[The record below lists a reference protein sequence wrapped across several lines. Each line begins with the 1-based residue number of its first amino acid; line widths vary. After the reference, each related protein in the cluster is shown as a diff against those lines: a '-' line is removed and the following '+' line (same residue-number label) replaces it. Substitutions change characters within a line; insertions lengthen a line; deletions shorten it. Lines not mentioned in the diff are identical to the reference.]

1 MIKQNKIGLA
11 FFILFILFYSIS
23 FGQTKD
29 ENLVRNVLET
39 QQKAWNNGN
48 LEAFMQGY
56 WKNDSLEFVGKS
68 GVTYGW
74 EKMLAHYK
82 MGYPDTARMGKL
94 NFTLLHFKPLSAK
107 HYFVIGKWKLQRT
120 AGNLEGSFTLLLEK
134 INEQWV
140 IIVDHTD

>member
-1 MIKQNKIGLA
+1 MIKQNKISFA

-23 FGQTKD
+23 FAQTND

-39 QQKAWNNGN
+39 QQKAWNNGD

-56 WKNDSLEFVGKS
+56 WKNDSLKFVAKS

-74 EKMLAHYK
+74 EKALSHYK
-82 MGYPDTARMGKL
+82 KSYPDTSSMGKL
-94 NFTLLHFKPLSAK
+94 KFTLLHLKPLSAK
-107 HYFVIGKWKLQRT
+107 YYFVIGKWNLQRT
-120 AGNLEGSFTLLLEK
+120 AGNVEGYFTLLFQK
-134 INEQWV
+134 INKQWL